1 MNPCYNG
8 IQKYLPMPII
18 LGRLTSLNPCSNGIQ
33 KYNLEI
39 NKLKNYYF
47 KSLTNIS
54 K

>member
-33 KYNLEI
+33 KYATPKMG
-39 NKLKNYYF
+39 KLKRQES
-47 KSLTNIS
+47 KSLF
-54 K
+54 